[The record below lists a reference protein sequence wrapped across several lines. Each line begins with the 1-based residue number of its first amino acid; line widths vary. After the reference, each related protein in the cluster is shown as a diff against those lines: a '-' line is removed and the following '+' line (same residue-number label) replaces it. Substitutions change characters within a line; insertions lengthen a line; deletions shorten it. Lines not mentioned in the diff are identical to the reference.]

1 MPWNGYRDDESDVGD
16 GWDAIE
22 NCSLYI
28 QGECRRRLGFGAK
41 IDLAAIGWSA
51 AEMGAYA
58 VVATAAGAIKSAHQT
73 TGTVT
78 SLATGLTAT
87 QRATFASMSSRLYY
101 ANGAEA
107 RAIDSGTTAA
117 RTIGIV
123 APTVDPT
130 ASGTGSGGVVDVGL
144 HLMRYRYY
152 DSTRNR
158 YSNPSDTVSVTTT
171 AGQTITFG
179 YTASGDSTV
188 DKIIVEMTGV
198 GAETYY
204 RATTIANSGS
214 SVSVDISD
222 ANLIVQI
229 AASRDGEFGHDQPP
243 ATYDIICEHRQR
255 LWLWDITT
263 GTLAWSRA
271 MFPES
276 WDQTNYARAITLD
289 AGDTPTAMSSFY
301 TDMYLFGTRS
311 MRRLIY
317 SSDPAAAMV
326 SDIPGNFGG
335 FNPRCVIKIDGGV
348 LVGWGR
354 NGMWMIDAMQPKKIS
369 RRVDTTLESLM
380 DASATAAQFIVYE
393 PERREVLFFFPLTG
407 ETYCK
412 RALCWSLDTQEWTLY
427 SYRQPI
433 SFGVLNTA
441 YTDRQRLMIGDS
453 NNYLWRV
460 GVSVN
465 DGAGDGVVTVTTGST
480 TTLINGTN
488 TAVVGQTLY
497 VPSTGEERLVTV
509 ASGSQITVGVP
520 LANAPTAGMEVY
532 VGSIRQRIMTD
543 WNPGDGMNFAKR
555 PDKFLMAI
563 RPDDDMG
570 DGQVNFYQDFSAT
583 AVPAT
588 SFAADTFPEGVS
600 VAANV
605 ISLDFDAGATDG
617 FIPVPTPSDW
627 KRVIRAEVIA
637 EAPLDGV
644 RFLDASFRDNNTK
657 PSEET

>member
-1 MPWNGYRDDESDVGD
+1 MAWNGYRDDETDVGD
-16 GWDAIE
+16 GWEAIE

-41 IDLAAIGWSA
+41 VDLAAIGWSA

-58 VVATAAGAIKSAHQT
+58 VIATSAGGIKSVQQT
-73 TGTVT
+73 TGSV
-78 SLATGLTAT
+78 SVLASGLATT

-101 ANGAEA
+101 ANGTEA
-107 RAIDSGTTAA
+107 RAIDNGTATARA
-117 RTIGIV
+117 IGIV
-123 APTVDPT
+123 APSVAPT
-130 ASGTGSGGVVDVGL
+130 ATGTGSGSVDTGL
-144 HLMRYRYY
+144 HLIRYRYY
-152 DSTRNR
+152 DSALNR
-158 YSNPSDTVSVTTT
+158 YSNPSDVVSVTTT
-171 AGQTITFG
+171 AGQTIDVT
-179 YTASGDSTV
+179 YTASGDATV
-188 DKIIVEMTGV
+188 TSIIIEMTAV

-204 RATTIANSGS
+204 RAKTIANSGATTN
-214 SVSVDISD
+214 VNISD

-243 ATYDIICEHRQR
+243 ATYDILCEHRQR

-271 MFPES
+271 LFPES

-326 SDIPGNFGG
+326 SDIPGNFGC

-380 DASATAAQFIVYE
+380 DASNTTAQFICYE
-393 PERREVLFFFPLTG
+393 PERREVLFFFPLSG

-460 GVSVN
+460 GVAAN
-465 DGAGDGVVTVTTGST
+465 DGAGDGVVTVTSGST
-480 TTLINGTN
+480 TTVINGTN

-497 VPSTGEERLVTV
+497 VPSTGEERLITV
-509 ASGSQITVGVP
+509 ATGSQITVAA

-543 WNPGDGMNFAKR
+543 WNPGEGMNMAKR
-555 PDKFLMAI
+555 PDKFLLAI

-617 FIPVPTPSDW
+617 FIPVPTPGDW

-637 EAPLDGV
+637 ETPLDGV